1 MRKSV
6 RTVLSLA
13 IPLALAACGGSN
25 NSTTKPS
32 EPKPV
37 EPGVSYPVETEIGDV
52 TLIGTSESVVVR
64 DTAGTQQ
71 KVRIESFKGIPYAE
85 ATRFN
90 HSDTV
95 ALEDG
100 YATEFGAVCPQTAL
114 TEIRQAEDCL
124 NLNIWRPSN
133 LVADQV
139 LPVYVFIHG
148 GNFENGSGS
157 DPHIHGDNVVAQGQ
171 LDGKPFIAVTFN
183 YRLGLLGS
191 TYKDDSKGG
200 NFGIGDQ
207 KRALEW
213 VNNNIDKFGGDAGNV
228 TVMGQGAGAMSIGI
242 LQQDSSDE
250 FIAGEYF
257 QRAIMQS
264 NPYGFEYK
272 SSSNAE
278 SFASVS
284 EMENMSLKE
293 IMDKQQSMSKATSKI
308 VDWVVT
314 SAATINPISSN
325 ATPIATLMPFAP
337 YIEYRKKLIGSDK
350 GYHLK
355 SQPFDTELT
364 VPTVAGYNAADERAF
379 GSLADITFL
388 IPMVVDLIM
397 NNDPDLLTEENAA
410 QAPEVIA
417 TWLTEDDNVELLRAE
432 LESIDGND
440 VNIQLEL
447 GDIIN
452 LLPETAYEAVN
463 TLFYGLGN
471 TDQTSTLL
479 GFEDYA
485 ANSEKELSGAF
496 DNMKQFNQMTSD
508 MMFAGPIRAKVASA
522 DDSQIQAT
530 MYEFNYR
537 GSFNSVPKG
546 NLFSEKETDLI
557 QVVKSLSC
565 SFGTPC
571 FGSELPFVFNKAVR
585 SDGTTFSVSS
595 QDEAMMSK
603 MSRVWFSDEL
613 FEKEQ
618 YQKGSDSVWVIDG
631 NETDGPTYDW
641 DRMTKT
647 GKDELLQD
655 GRLQGLE
662 TQNLIGYYLAD

>member
-1 MRKSV
+1 M
-6 RTVLSLA
+6 
-13 IPLALAACGGSN
+13 
-25 NSTTKPS
+25 
-32 EPKPV
+32 
-37 EPGVSYPVETEIGDV
+37 
-52 TLIGTSESVVVR
+52 
-64 DTAGTQQ
+64 
-71 KVRIESFKGIPYAE
+71 
-85 ATRFN
+85 
-90 HSDTV
+90 
-95 ALEDG
+95 
-100 YATEFGAVCPQTAL
+100 
-114 TEIRQAEDCL
+114 
-124 NLNIWRPSN
+124 
-133 LVADQV
+133 
-139 LPVYVFIHG
+139 
-148 GNFENGSGS
+148 
-157 DPHIHGDNVVAQGQ
+157 
-171 LDGKPFIAVTFN
+171 
-183 YRLGLLGS
+183 
-191 TYKDDSKGG
+191 
-200 NFGIGDQ
+200 
-207 KRALEW
+207 
-213 VNNNIDKFGGDAGNV
+213 
-228 TVMGQGAGAMSIGI
+228 
-242 LQQDSSDE
+242 
-250 FIAGEYF
+250 
-257 QRAIMQS
+257 
-264 NPYGFEYK
+264 
-272 SSSNAE
+272 
-278 SFASVS
+278 
-284 EMENMSLKE
+284 
-293 IMDKQQSMSKATSKI
+293 
-308 VDWVVT
+308 
-314 SAATINPISSN
+314 
-325 ATPIATLMPFAP
+325 
-337 YIEYRKKLIGSDK
+337 
-350 GYHLK
+350 
-355 SQPFDTELT
+355 
-364 VPTVAGYNAADERAF
+364 
-379 GSLADITFL
+379 
-388 IPMVVDLIM
+388 
-397 NNDPDLLTEENAA
+397 
-410 QAPEVIA
+410 
-417 TWLTEDDNVELLRAE
+417 
-432 LESIDGND
+432 
-440 VNIQLEL
+440 

-479 GFEDYA
+479 SFEDYA

-613 FEKEQ
+613 FEREQ

-662 TQNLIGYYLAD
+662 TQNLIGYYLVD

>member
-1 MRKSV
+1 MNKSV
-6 RTVLSLA
+6 RTAISLA

-25 NSTTKPS
+25 TSSTKPS
-32 EPKPV
+32 EPEPLKP
-37 EPGVSYPVETEIGDV
+37 GLSYPVETEIGDV
-52 TLIGTSESVVVR
+52 TLVGTSESVVVL
-64 DTAGTQQ
+64 DTGGTEQ

-90 HSDTV
+90 HSETV

-114 TEIRQAEDCL
+114 TDIRQSEECL

-133 LVADQV
+133 LDADQQV
-139 LPVYVFIHG
+139 PVYVFIHG
-148 GNFENGSGS
+148 GNFENGAGS

-171 LDGKPFIAVTFN
+171 LDGQPFIAVTFN

-191 TYKDDSKGG
+191 TYTDDRKGG

-213 VNNNIDKFGGDAGNV
+213 VHDNIEKFGGDAGKV
-228 TVMGQGAGAMSIGI
+228 TLMGQGAGAMSIGI
-242 LQQDSSDE
+242 LQQASSEDFVAE
-250 FIAGEYF
+250 KYF

-272 SSSNAE
+272 SSSNAK
-278 SFASVS
+278 SFATVT

-293 IMDKQQSMSKATSKI
+293 IMDKQQSMSKATSKV
-308 VDWVVT
+308 VDWVLS
-314 SAATINPISSN
+314 SAGTINPISSN
-325 ATPIATLMPFAP
+325 ETPISSLMPFAP
-337 YIEYRKKLIGSDK
+337 YIEYRLKYVQE
-350 GYHLK
+350 GYHFK

-364 VPTVAGYNAADERAF
+364 VPTVAGFNAADDRTF
-379 GSLADITFL
+379 GALADITFL

-397 NNDPDLLTEENAA
+397 NNDPELLVQDDAAQTAEAIASWLKEEENVA
-410 QAPEVIA
+410 
-417 TWLTEDDNVELLRAE
+417 LLQAE
-432 LESIDGND
+432 LATIDAND
-440 VNIQLEL
+440 VNTQLDLSE
-447 GDIIN
+447 IIN
-452 LLPETAYEAVN
+452 LLPETAYEAVT

-471 TDQTSTLL
+471 TDETKTLL
-479 GFEDYA
+479 GLEDYV
-485 ANSEKELSGAF
+485 ANSEQELSGAL
-496 DNMKQFNQMTSD
+496 DNMKQFNQMTND
-508 MMFAGPIRAKVASA
+508 MMFAGPIRNKVAA
-522 DDSQIQAT
+522 AQDSQIQAT

-537 GSFNSVPKG
+537 GSFNSLPKG
-546 NLFSEKETDLI
+546 NLFNEKETDLI

-585 SDGTTFSVSS
+585 SDGTTFSVSDS
-595 QDEAMMSK
+595 DEAMMSK

-618 YQKGSDSVWVIDG
+618 YQKGLDNVWVIDG
-631 NETDGPTYDW
+631 SGAENPINDW
-641 DRMTKT
+641 DRMTK
-647 GKDELLQD
+647 GGDDLLLQE

-662 TQNLIGYYLAD
+662 DQDLIGYYLVD